1 MARRT
6 VSLITT
12 VYNEAKGIEAFL
24 RSLLD
29 QTRQPDEIIICD
41 AGSRDATVR
50 IIRSYIEDGFPA
62 RLIIEKGANRARGRN
77 LAIEEARGEIIAS
90 IDAGCVAEMDWLA
103 KLVAPFEAEF
113 PPDVVAGYYDPEPD
127 SPMEEAIAVAT
138 VPTAREVDPDTFL
151 PSGRS
156 VAFRREA
163 WERAGGYPEY
173 IDYAEDTHFDLSLRA
188 AGFRFRF
195 VPEAVVRWRMQSDLW
210 RVFRQFLRYAR
221 SDGEL
226 GQWFGHY
233 AKAFAGLLTA
243 VLLLVAAQ
251 SGSKGAAV
259 LLVVLLAAYWARYT
273 ARARW
278 RGAEWFPAFLAP
290 AVSLTV
296 DLAHLVGYSLGFTKR
311 RPRPATLPT
320 KRPLS
325 VAQVTYTYRPISG
338 GADVYVSQLAELIT
352 AAGHSH
358 TVYQRATE
366 TDAQDVRFVP
376 NPWRGKPLEF
386 WTQAFG
392 LFRLRK
398 ELLAHDVVICHYPH
412 YLLAIDL
419 MSFFG
424 RRPVR
429 IGISHGVFWD
439 DAPGSPKSFIRAWL
453 TRLAFRR
460 AHLYVANDT
469 QFLRAMGVRIEPR
482 QGMHSRIAPGA
493 WFIPNGVDT
502 GKFKPTEPLREM
514 AERNAILVPRNL
526 FRNRGIHLAIEA
538 FAQFHPR
545 HPETTLFIV
554 GGGGQ
559 PAYVESLHQEVEARG
574 LRNSVVFY
582 GPAPHDALPAIY
594 SSGQM
599 TLIPSLCGEGT
610 SLSALESMACGTA
623 TICTYIAGLRDL
635 PGPHCLPMVSSLV
648 EVMEDVWA
656 DRKEVAENQRRIVL
670 ERYSLEQWE
679 KTWSVALCQV
689 GSGTRRDEERNSG
702 T

>member
-12 VYNEAKGIEAFL
+12 VYNEAKSIEAFL

-41 AGSRDATVR
+41 AGSQDATVR

-77 LAIEEARGEIIAS
+77 LAIEESKGEIIAC
-90 IDAGCVAEMDWLA
+90 IDAGCTVAMDWLTN
-103 KLVAPFEAEF
+103 LVAPFEEEF
-113 PPDVVAGYYDPEPD
+113 SPEVVAGYYEPD
-127 SPMEEAIAVAT
+127 IHEVMEEAIAVAT

-156 VAFRREA
+156 VAFTREA
-163 WERAGGYPEY
+163 WEKVGGYPEY
-173 IDYAEDTHFDLSLRA
+173 IDFAEDTQFDLNLKA
-188 AGFRFRF
+188 AGCRFRF

-210 RVFRQFLRYAR
+210 RVFKQFFRYAR

-233 AKAFAGLLTA
+233 TKAFAGFLTA
-243 VLLLVAAQ
+243 VLLLVLAQ
-251 SGSKGAAV
+251 GGSKGAAV
-259 LLVVLLAAYWARYT
+259 LLVLLFMAYWIRYT

-278 RGAEWFPAFLAP
+278 RGAEWEPSFLAP

-296 DLAHLVGYSLGFTKR
+296 DFAHVIGYSLGFTKR
-311 RPRPATLPT
+311 RPRPIKLPT
-320 KRPLS
+320 ERPLS
-325 VAQVTYTYRPISG
+325 IAQVTYTYRPITG

-352 AAGHSH
+352 AAGHTH

-366 TDAQDVRFVP
+366 TEAADVRFVP
-376 NPWRGKPLEF
+376 NRLRGKPLEF

-392 LFRLRK
+392 LFKLRK

-419 MSFFG
+419 MSFFA

-429 IGISHGVFWD
+429 VGVSHGVFWD
-439 DAPGSPKSFIRAWL
+439 DAPGSPKSFIKAWL
-453 TRLAFRR
+453 TRLAFKR

-469 QFLRAMGVRIEPR
+469 QFLRAMGVEIEPQ
-482 QGMHSRIAPGA
+482 QGMHSRIAPGV
-493 WFIPNGVDT
+493 WFVPNGVDT
-502 GKFKPTEPLREM
+502 EKFKPTEPVREL
-514 AERNAILVPRNL
+514 AERNTILVPRNL

-545 HPETTLFIV
+545 HPETTLYIV
-554 GGGGQ
+554 GGGG
-559 PAYVESLHQEVEARG
+559 PRAYVESLHREVEERG

-582 GPAPHDALPAIY
+582 GSVPHDTLPAIY
-594 SSGQM
+594 SSAQM
-599 TLIPSLCGEGT
+599 TLIPTLCGEGT
-610 SLSALESMACGTA
+610 SLSALESMACGVA
-623 TICTYIAGLRDL
+623 TICTFVAGLRDL
-635 PGPHCLPMVSSLV
+635 PGPHCLPLVSSLV
-648 EVMEDVWA
+648 EVMEEVWP
-656 DRKEVAENQRRIVL
+656 DRKEVAETQRRIVL
-670 ERYSLEQWE
+670 ARYSLEKWK
-679 KTWSVALCQV
+679 KTWGEAIRGV
-689 GSGTRRDEERNSG
+689 GIRT
-702 T
+702 